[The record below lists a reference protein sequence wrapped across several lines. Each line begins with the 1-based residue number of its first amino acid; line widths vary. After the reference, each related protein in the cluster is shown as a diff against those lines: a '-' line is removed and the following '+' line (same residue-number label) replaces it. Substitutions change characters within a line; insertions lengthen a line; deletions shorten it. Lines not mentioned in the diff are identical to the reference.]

1 MIMKLTYK
9 KGKGDKI
16 HISIDGEYR
25 LTVDEMYFTS
35 LYLRD
40 GQEISEEEYIGLEST
55 VNMRRAYNCAV
66 SLLSRRD
73 HSEKELLRKLREKG
87 CSDGAEEAVEKLR
100 NSGYVD
106 DERFCR
112 SYAAELIRLK
122 GYGRRR
128 IEQELSRKGVGR
140 EIIAD
145 VLEEITFDS
154 DRLSDIIRRKYLSKM
169 TDEKGRRR
177 AVNALMRLG
186 YSYGEIRDAL
196 KEIDEEITCEVYD
209 E

>member
-1 MIMKLTYK
+1 MKLTYK

-35 LYLRD
+35 LYLKD
-40 GQEISEEEYIGLEST
+40 GQEITDEEYNELEST
-55 VNMRRAYNCAV
+55 VNTRRAYNCAV

-73 HSEKELLRKLREKG
+73 HSEKELMRKLKEKG
-87 CSDGAEEAVEKLR
+87 YAEGAEEAISKLK

-112 SYAAELIRLK
+112 LYATELIRLK
-122 GYGRRR
+122 GFGRRR
-128 IEQELSRKGVGR
+128 VEQELYLKGVSR
-140 EIIAD
+140 EIISL
-145 VLEEITFDS
+145 VLEEIAFDTET
-154 DRLSDIIRRKYLSKM
+154 LSDIIRRKYLSKM
-169 TDEKGRRR
+169 KDEKGKQR
-177 AVNALMRLG
+177 AINALMRLG
-186 YSYGEIRDAL
+186 YSYREIRDAL
-196 KEIDEEITCEVYD
+196 NDLDEEITCEVYD

>member
-1 MIMKLTYK
+1 MKLTYK

-25 LTVDEMYFTS
+25 FTVDEMYFTS

-40 GQEISEEEYIGLEST
+40 GQEISEDEYTELEST
-55 VNMRRAYNCAV
+55 VNIRRAYNCAV

-73 HSEKELLRKLREKG
+73 HSENELMRKLKEKG
-87 CSDGAEEAVEKLR
+87 YAIGAEEAIEKLKK
-100 NSGYVD
+100 SGYVD

-112 SYAAELIRLK
+112 IYAAELVRIK
-122 GYGRRR
+122 NFGRRR
-128 IEQELSRKGVGR
+128 IEQELIRKGVNR
-140 EIIAD
+140 DTISV

-154 DRLSDIIRRKYLSKM
+154 DRLSDIIKKKYLSKM
-169 TDEKGRRR
+169 NDEKSSRK
-177 AVNALMRLG
+177 AINALMRLG
-186 YSYGEIRDAL
+186 YSYGEIRDCL